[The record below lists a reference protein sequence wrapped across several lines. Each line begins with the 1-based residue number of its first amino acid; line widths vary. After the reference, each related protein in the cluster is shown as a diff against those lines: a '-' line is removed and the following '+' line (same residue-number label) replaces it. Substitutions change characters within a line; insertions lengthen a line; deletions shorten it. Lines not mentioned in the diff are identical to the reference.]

1 MAKVLFAIVFI
12 VMLIGGLFSWFYQ
25 PLMGVVA
32 VSDLGEK
39 LKVGFIYLGPPGD
52 HGWTYQHDQGRLAL
66 ESKLGDQVETF
77 YIEGVPEEG
86 SAAEKAIE
94 QLINDGAKLIFTTSF
109 GYMESTLKVAKRH
122 PNVRFEHATGYK
134 RSDNVSTYSSRFYE
148 GRYVIGQI
156 AGQLS
161 KTGKAGYVASF
172 PIPEVMR
179 GINAFLLGA
188 QSVNPD
194 FRLKVI
200 WVDSWFDPDKEA
212 AAAKKLLDQGVD
224 VLTQHTDSTAVIQ
237 IAEENK
243 VHSFGQASDM
253 TPFAPDYLLTS
264 IINNWGDYYIQ
275 RTSAVLAD
283 TWFSTD
289 TFGGMDVNMVVMDG
303 FKNMPEQVK
312 RSAKSTTKAIVNGG
326 LHPFAGPIIKKD
338 ATTVVAEGEKLSLE
352 ALLGMDWYIQGVDV
366 VGL

>member
-1 MAKVLFAIVFI
+1 MAKILFSIVFI
-12 VMLIGGLFSWFYQ
+12 VMLIGGVFLWFYQ
-25 PLMGVVA
+25 PLMGVVS
-32 VSDLGEK
+32 VSELDEK

-66 ESKLGDQVETF
+66 ERKLGDQVETL

-86 SAAEKAIE
+86 SASEQAIE
-94 QLINDGAKLIFTTSF
+94 QLIDDGAKLIFTTSF
-109 GYMESTLKVAKRH
+109 GYMESTLKLAKRY
-122 PNVRFEHATGYK
+122 PDVIFEHATGYK
-134 RSDNVSTYSSRFYE
+134 RSENVSTYSSRFYE

-156 AGQLS
+156 AGHLS
-161 KTGKAGYVASF
+161 KTGQAGYVASF

-194 FRLKVI
+194 FRMKVV
-200 WVDSWFDPDKEA
+200 WVNSWFDPDKEA

-224 VLTQHTDSTAVIQ
+224 ILTQHTDSTAVVQ
-237 IAEENK
+237 VAEENK
-243 VHSFGQASDM
+243 VYSFGQASDM
-253 TPFAPDYLLTS
+253 TPFAPDYVLTS

-275 RTSAVLAD
+275 RTNAVLD
-283 TWFSTD
+283 GTWVSTN
-289 TFGGMDVNMVVMDG
+289 TFGGVDVNMVVMG
-303 FKNMPEQVK
+303 AFKNMSAQLK
-312 RSAKSTTKAIVNGG
+312 RSAKATTEAIAIGG

-338 ATTVVAEGEKLSLE
+338 GTEVIAKGEKLSLE
-352 ALLGMDWYIQGVDV
+352 ALLGMDWYIQGVDI